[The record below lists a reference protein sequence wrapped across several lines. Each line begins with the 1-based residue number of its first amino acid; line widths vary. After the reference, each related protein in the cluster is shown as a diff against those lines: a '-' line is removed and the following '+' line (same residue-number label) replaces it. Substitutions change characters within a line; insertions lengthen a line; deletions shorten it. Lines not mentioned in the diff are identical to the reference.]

1 MDQKRR
7 ITGFALLLFLS
18 ILCSACRNETVP
30 LSSEADAAGLTVAVT
45 IVPEE
50 TFVTAV
56 AGDLANVVTMIPPG
70 YSPENYEPAASE
82 IERFQD
88 SVLYFAIGLPVEE
101 TVIFPNAPETLRI
114 VSLADAARAV
124 YPERTFA
131 DGERDPHIWLS
142 PKRVIV
148 MVETIAEE
156 LSAVDPQNRTTYEA
170 NAAAYIAELSAVDQ
184 ELASVLSAIQNRT
197 FVTYHPAFGYLADD
211 YGLEMFSLEE
221 EGREATPQ
229 HLQKMIDLAASKNI
243 KVIFY
248 QEEIDS
254 RQSEAYAEE
263 INGKTIRLAP
273 LSPDYT
279 ENLKE
284 MAKTMAEVME

>member
-1 MDQKRR
+1 M
-7 ITGFALLLFLS
+7 
-18 ILCSACRNETVP
+18 LCGACRNETVP
-30 LSSEADAAGLTVAVT
+30 LSPETDTAGLTVAVT

-50 TFVTAV
+50 TFVKAV
-56 AGDLANVVTMIPPG
+56 AGDLADVVTIIPPG

-82 IERFQD
+82 IEHFQD
-88 SVLYFAIGLPVEE
+88 SVLYFAVGLPVEE

-148 MVETIAEE
+148 MIETIAEE
-156 LSAVDPQNRTTYEA
+156 LSAADPQNRTTYEA
-170 NAAAYIAELSAVDQ
+170 NAAAYIAELSTVDQ
-184 ELASVLSAIQNRT
+184 ELVSILSGVQNRV

-229 HLQKMIDLAASKNI
+229 HLQEMIDLAASKNI
-243 KVIFY
+243 KVLFY

-263 INGKTIRLAP
+263 IGGKTIRLAP
-273 LSPDYT
+273 LSPDYL

-284 MAKTMAEVME
+284 MAKTMAEAME